1 MSPSAPHDR
10 HEHDTLAAIN
20 AIDDLAAR
28 GASRTDWIRSRMPL
42 LANVRTRFANER
54 PFDGHRIGMS
64 LHLEPKTAVLLETL
78 QAGGAEIVAT
88 GNHGSTQD
96 DIVAYLRQQG
106 MTVYGQRTDTIDDHH
121 ANVAAVDTARPSILL
136 DNGGDLAAL
145 AAARIDADAVAAGD
159 NTGGTGIVGGT
170 EETTSGGMRLRTE
183 LAGLIPFP
191 IIVINDSLLKAI
203 GENKHS
209 VGQSVVESIMR
220 ITNLRIA
227 GRRFLVVGYGWC
239 GRGIA
244 QYLRAMGGKVAVAEV
259 DELKAFEAAWDGYRV
274 GGIVDLAGWAEIVI
288 TATGH
293 PDVVNAE
300 VFDAL
305 ADGAVLAN
313 AGHFPWEIDVPAL
326 YAQATARTMLDDAI
340 ERVDLPDGRSI
351 VLLAEGRMMNLAGRE
366 PKGNSIEAMDLGFLL
381 QALSLERVVSSARAG
396 DASAGDSG
404 SGDSGGASTGD
415 RAWLVAGAQP
425 VPDDI
430 ERDIARRMLA
440 AMGADR

>member
-1 MSPSAPHDR
+1 M
-10 HEHDTLAAIN
+10 
-20 AIDDLAAR
+20 IDPDLAAR
-28 GASRTDWIRSRMPL
+28 GAARIDWIRSRMPL
-42 LANVRTRFANER
+42 LADARERFAAER
-54 PFDGHRIGMS
+54 PFAGQRIGMS

-78 QAGGAEIVAT
+78 RAGGADVVAT

-96 DIVAYLRQQG
+96 DVVAHLRQLG
-106 MTVYGQRTDTIDDHH
+106 MTVHGRRDDTLDDHH
-121 ANVAAVDTARPSILL
+121 ANVAAVDAARPSILL
-136 DNGGDLAAL
+136 DNGADLAAL
-145 AAARIDADAVAAGD
+145 AAARVDPAAVAAGD
-159 NTGGTGIVGGT
+159 RTGGTGIVGGT
-170 EETTSGGMRLRTE
+170 EETTSGGLRLRTE
-183 LAGLIPFP
+183 LDGALPFP
-191 IIVINDSLLKAI
+191 MVVINDSSLKAI

-227 GRRFLVVGYGWC
+227 GRRFVVAGYGWC

-244 QYLRAMGGKVAVAEV
+244 QYLRAMGGKVAVADI

-274 GGIVDLAGWAEIVI
+274 GDLVDLAGWAEVVI

-293 PDVVNAE
+293 PAIVTEPVIA
-300 VFDAL
+300 AL

-326 YAQATARTMLDDAI
+326 RAAAVARTTLDEAI
-340 ERVDLPDGRSI
+340 ERIDLPDGRHVI
-351 VLLAEGRMMNLAGRE
+351 LLAEGRMMNLAGRE
-366 PKGNSIEAMDLGFLL
+366 PKGNSLEAMDLGFLL
-381 QALSLERVVSSARAG
+381 QALSLERVAL
-396 DASAGDSG
+396 DA
-404 SGDSGGASTGD
+404 AS
-415 RAWLVAGAQP
+415 LPAGAQP